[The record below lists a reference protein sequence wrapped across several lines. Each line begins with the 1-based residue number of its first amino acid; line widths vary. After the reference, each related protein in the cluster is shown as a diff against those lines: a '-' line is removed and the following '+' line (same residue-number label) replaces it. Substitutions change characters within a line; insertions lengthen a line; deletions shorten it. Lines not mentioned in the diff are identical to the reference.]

1 MDMIQLNKEIYE
13 VAQRLQKAAAE
24 IYKLANKRAM
34 TERTYRLNLSKE
46 IVNLRAEGTPATIIN
61 DLARGNV
68 SDDKFQRDLAEG
80 QYRAAIEAMEALKSQ
95 LSALQTVAKYQSEI
109 AS

>member
-1 MDMIQLNKEIYE
+1 MIQLNREIYE

-24 IYKLANKRAM
+24 IYKLANKKAV
-34 TERTYRLNLSKE
+34 TERTYRLNLSLE
-46 IVNLRAEGTPATIIN
+46 IVKLREAGTPATLVS

-68 SDDKFQRDLAEG
+68 ADIKFQRDLADG
-80 QYRAAIEAMEALKSQ
+80 QYRASIEAMEALKSQ
-95 LSALQTVAKYQSEI
+95 LMALQSVAKYQSEI

>member
-1 MDMIQLNKEIYE
+1 METIQLNKEIYD

-24 IYKLANKRAM
+24 IYKLANKRAV
-34 TERTYRLNLSKE
+34 TERTYRLHLAQE
-46 IVNLRAEGTPATIIN
+46 IVKLRAEGIPSTIIN

-68 SDDKFQRDLAEG
+68 ADDKFQRDLADG

-95 LSALQTVAKYQSEI
+95 LMALQSIAKYQSEI

>member
-1 MDMIQLNKEIYE
+1 MEMIQLNKEIYD

-24 IYKLANKRAM
+24 IYKLSHKRAM
-34 TERTYRLNLSKE
+34 TERTYRLHLAQE
-46 IVNLRAEGTPATIIN
+46 IVKLRAEGTPATIIN
-61 DLARGNV
+61 DLARGSV
-68 SDDKFQRDLAEG
+68 ADDKFQRDLAEG
-80 QYRAAIEAMEALKSQ
+80 QYRSAIEAMEALKSQ